1 MPGPAIPALFLAG
14 GPRPLG
20 FRTRQAPSS
29 TITPLRTRVSLSLT
43 SKDTQAKVEVQQT
56 VCESREDEA
65 ERGEDAPNHHDGA
78 RSPAG
83 AQGTAHWAWKGGGVK
98 GRHAPWTPKLAPTL
112 LIGCFPGLNFSPAL

>member
-43 SKDTQAKVEVQQT
+43 SKDAQAKVEVQQT

-65 ERGEDAPNHHDGA
+65 ERGEDAPNHHDGV
-78 RSPAG
+78 RPPAG
-83 AQGTAHWAWKGGGVK
+83 AQGTAHWAWKGAES
-98 GRHAPWTPKLAPTL
+98 REDTPPGPPNSLQHFSLAVFL
-112 LIGCFPGLNFSPAL
+112 A